1 MAFSEHSSFTS
12 EGRRQQKKHQCHV
25 KFVPFHPTVEGHSP
39 QKTAE

>member
-25 KFVPFHPTVEGHSP
+25 KFVPFHPTVGRPFPPENS
-39 QKTAE
+39 